1 MMNEL
6 YDLCENLK
14 EDIKELNKKGDI
26 SPTELD
32 RAYKAVDIIKDIK
45 TIEAMED
52 AGGSYAGSYDDY
64 SRRYYRDGGSYRD
77 GSYAGGSYN
86 SYDGMSNARRGRDGD
101 GDGRYSEDGSYR
113 RGRDAMGRY
122 ASREGGYSGHEEKE
136 QMMRQIEE
144 MKRKVQQM

>member
-14 EDIKELNKKGDI
+14 DEIKELTKKGDI

-52 AGGSYAGSYDDY
+52 AGGSYDSSYDDY
-64 SRRYYRDGGSYRD
+64 SRRYYRDG
-77 GSYAGGSYN
+77 
-86 SYDGMSNARRGRDGD
+86 GMSNARRGRDGD
-101 GDGRYSEDGSYR
+101 GDGRYSEDASYR

-122 ASREGGYSGHEEKE
+122 TSRDGGYSGHDDKE

>member
-64 SRRYYRDGGSYRD
+64 SRRYYRDGGSY
-77 GSYAGGSYN
+77 N

-122 ASREGGYSGHEEKE
+122 TSREGGYSGHEEKE